1 MNGPGVR
8 AFRGPRRPPIP
19 SALLVDKHF
28 EQWVT
33 RGEGAKFSPTYTPEM
48 QEGIRNTPK
57 LFVFF
62 CPKRDADLSE
72 HLCFEEWLT
81 RSNVK

>member
-8 AFRGPRRPPIP
+8 AFRGPRRSPIP

-62 CPKRDADLSE
+62 VQ
-72 HLCFEEWLT
+72 
-81 RSNVK
+81 NVMPTFVSIFVLKSGSPVQT